1 MKIKR
6 IGDGYINNCLTCKLS
21 NDCDFGEGVEKLKE
35 YRGDDN
41 GLGTVVELLIDNI
54 NQYIDCESYE
64 SK

>member
-1 MKIKR
+1 M
-6 IGDGYINNCLTCKLS
+6 NNCLTCKFS